1 MKDKRKKFVIAI
13 DGPASSGK
21 STTAKLLAKK
31 LKCVYIDSG
40 AMYRAV
46 ALYLKNNKIVL
57 SSSIE
62 SGIGS
67 ETAGR
72 NTLLDILNKINI
84 EILYNPEKDENIIL
98 LNGKDVSMAIRNS
111 EITNYSSIIATKKI
125 IREKMVEL
133 QRMLAKN
140 QSIIMDGRDIGTV
153 VFPDADF
160 KFFLTASL
168 NERAKRRF
176 LEMKNKSATW
186 QTDNISSDKIKED
199 LKWRDRTDSNRK
211 ISPLKKAKDAIL
223 IDTTNLTIEEQVK
236 EILNILKNET
246 TL

>member
-46 ALYLKNNKIVL
+46 ALYLKDNKIL
-57 SSSIE
+57 PTS
-62 SGIGS
+62 
-67 ETAGR
+67 TGR
-72 NTLLDILNKINI
+72 NALLDILNKINI
-84 EILYNPEKDENIIL
+84 EILYKPEKNENAIL
-98 LNGKDVSMAIRNS
+98 LNGKDISTKIRNS
-111 EITNYSSIIATKKI
+111 EITNYSSIISTKKI
-125 IREKMVEL
+125 VRERMVKL

-168 NERAKRRF
+168 DERAKRRF
-176 LEMKNKSATW
+176 LEMKYKKY
-186 QTDNISSDKIKED
+186 DNISLKKIKED
-199 LKWRDRTDSNRK
+199 LKCRDRRDTNRK

-236 EILNILKNET
+236 KILNILKNEIT
-246 TL
+246 I

>member
-1 MKDKRKKFVIAI
+1 MKNKRKKFVIAI

-46 ALYLKNNKIVL
+46 ALYLKDNKIL
-57 SSSIE
+57 PTS
-62 SGIGS
+62 
-67 ETAGR
+67 TGR
-72 NTLLDILNKINI
+72 KALLDILNKINI
-84 EILYNPEKDENIIL
+84 EILYKPEKNENAIL
-98 LNGKDVSMAIRNS
+98 LNGKDISTKIRNS

-125 IREKMVEL
+125 VREKMVEL

-168 NERAKRRF
+168 DERAKRRF
-176 LEMKNKSATW
+176 LEMKYKKY
-186 QTDNISSDKIKED
+186 DNISLKKIKED
-199 LKWRDRTDSNRK
+199 LKCRDRRDTNRK

-236 EILNILKNET
+236 KILNILKNEIT
-246 TL
+246 I